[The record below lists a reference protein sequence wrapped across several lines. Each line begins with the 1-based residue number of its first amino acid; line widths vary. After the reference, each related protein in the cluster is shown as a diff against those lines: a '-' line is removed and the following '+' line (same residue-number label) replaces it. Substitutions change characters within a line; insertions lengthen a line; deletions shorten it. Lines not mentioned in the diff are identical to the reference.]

1 MELPMVL
8 QNIWQEENLFL
19 LNTNKKKKLVNKSH
33 GILQNQEN
41 DNFICQ
47 KQ

>member
-19 LNTNKKKKLVNKSH
+19 LNTNKKKLNKSH